1 MTTRLLRKYSSL
13 LDVLVSKLL
22 LRPGQ
27 ALYVNPGVWQGVRAM
42 KQHRS
47 QWVW

>member
-1 MTTRLLRKYSSL
+1 VTTGLLRKYSSL
-13 LDVLVSKLL
+13 LDVFLSKLL

-27 ALYVNPGVWQGVRAM
+27 ALYYSPGIWQGVRAM
-42 KQHRS
+42 RQHRS